1 MASCKKEIVAT
12 VVTTPQSTKLPWPA
26 PSPSNEIINTNLKWD
41 INYTT
46 KVATARLAELLP
58 APSPYSVDSIR
69 GVYTF
74 ANNVYKK
81 IDGTI
86 DLNGSNIYYYIHNN
100 IIDLYKNNIQFAYDL
115 PVDLLFI
122 PSTGKITFR

>member
-12 VVTTPQSTKLPWPA
+12 VVTTPVVTTPQ
-26 PSPSNEIINTNLKWD
+26 SPSNEIINTNLKWEA
-41 INYTT
+41 NYTT

-81 IDGTI
+81 IGGTI
-86 DLNGSNIYYYIHNN
+86 DLTGSNIYYYIHNN
-100 IIDLYKNNIQFAYDL
+100 IIDLYLNKIQFVANDFPYT
-115 PVDLLFI
+115 LLFI
-122 PSTGKITFR
+122 PKTGKITFR